1 MVDNPDKSASI
12 YDELATILAHE
23 SVANGLQGGI
33 MKSLKTLL
41 VFVLMLGLL
50 AGCANPNTTEP
61 TTTTTAVSVTTS
73 SAQES
78 SSATTSA
85 ASSETTAGS
94 SQTSSTE
101 AALIGG
107 IDVLIG
113 ASQKAEKMEIPI
125 ATLKGPQ
132 GISLAP
138 LFSKSAEGKTHH
150 TYQPQILDA
159 PDQVVAKLISGEVTI
174 ASVPANLA
182 AVVNKKSGGAFQV
195 LAVNNLGVLYILE
208 NGNEIQKFEDL
219 EGKTIHATGQGASP
233 EYLLDY
239 LKDAAKI
246 ENLSVEYMPEHAA
259 LAGALASGEVKLGML
274 PEPFVTTVLA
284 KNPEVRVA
292 LDLTKEWQER
302 TNGSRLPMGVIIVK
316 KDFAETHKQEVLA
329 FLEEYA
335 KSVKYATDKVEETSK
350 IVVSFGILP
359 NEQIAM
365 NAIPRCNMV
374 MLPIWEV
381 RDSFDMLLKT
391 FFEKNPKSIGGEM
404 PDDGFYFTLE

>member
-1 MVDNPDKSASI
+1 
-12 YDELATILAHE
+12 
-23 SVANGLQGGI
+23 

-41 VFVLMLGLL
+41 VFVLALAML
-50 AGCANPNTTEP
+50 AGCANNGTTQ
-61 TTTTTAVSVTTS
+61 TTTTTVATTTM
-73 SAQES
+73 
-78 SSATTSA
+78 SATTEETTQAQSTETTA
-85 ASSETTAGS
+85 ASSETST
-94 SQTSSTE
+94 TE
-101 AALIGG
+101 ASIIGG
-107 IDVLIG
+107 IDVLVG
-113 ASQKAEKMEIPI
+113 ASQKAEKMEISI

-138 LFSKSAEGKTHH
+138 LFSKSAEGRTHH
-150 TYQPQILDA
+150 IYQPQILDA

-182 AVVNKKSGGAFQV
+182 AVVNQKSGGAFQV

-233 EYLLDY
+233 EYLLAY
-239 LKDAAKI
+239 LKDAAKL
-246 ENLSVEYMPEHAA
+246 ENLNVTFMPEHAA
-259 LAGALASGEVKLGML
+259 LAAAMVSGEIKLGMA
-274 PEPFVTTVLA
+274 PEPFVTNILA
-284 KNPEVRVA
+284 KNPDVRVA
-292 LDLTKEWQER
+292 LDLTKEWYDR
-302 TNGSRLPMGVIIVK
+302 TNGAKLPMGVIIVK
-316 KDFAETHKQEVLA
+316 KDFAQTHKQEVLA

-335 KSVKYATDKVEETSK
+335 KSVKFATDKVEETAK

-359 NEQIAM
+359 NEQVAT

-381 RDSFDMLLKT
+381 RDSFDMLLQT

-404 PDDGFYFTLE
+404 PDEGFYFTLE

>member
-1 MVDNPDKSASI
+1 
-12 YDELATILAHE
+12 
-23 SVANGLQGGI
+23 

-41 VFVLMLGLL
+41 VFMLMLVLL
-50 AGCANPNTTEP
+50 AGCANTNTTE
-61 TTTTTAVSVTTS
+61 TTTTTLA
-73 SAQES
+73 E
-78 SSATTSA
+78 TTSA
-85 ASSETTAGS
+85 SITASITASQTETTTESTTTTVA
-94 SQTSSTE
+94 QTTE
-101 AALIGG
+101 TTNASIIGG

-113 ASQKAEKMEIPI
+113 ASQKAEKMEIPV

-138 LFSKSAEGKTHH
+138 LFSKSAEGRTHH

-159 PDQVVAKLISGEVTI
+159 PDQVVAKLMSGEVTI
-174 ASVPANLA
+174 ASIPANLA
-182 AVVNKKSGGAFQV
+182 AIVNKKSKGAFQV

-208 NGNEIQKFEDL
+208 NGNEIQSFEDL

-239 LKDAAKI
+239 LKQSAGLKD
-246 ENLSVEYMPEHAA
+246 LTVEFLPEHAA
-259 LAGALASGEVKLGML
+259 IAAAMASGEVKLGMV

-284 KNPEVRVA
+284 KNPDVRVA
-292 LDLTKEWQER
+292 LDLTKEWHDR
-302 TNGSRLPMGVIIVK
+302 TGGSKLPMGVIVVK

-335 KSVKYATDKVEETSK
+335 KSVKFATEKVEETAK
-350 IVVSFGILP
+350 IVVSYGILP
-359 NEQIAM
+359 NEKIAV

-381 RDSFDMLLKT
+381 RDSLDMLLKT
-391 FFEKNPKSIGGEM
+391 FHEKNPKSIGGEM
-404 PDDGFYFTLE
+404 PDEGFYFTLE